1 MLFYTAP
8 YDYTPIHQY
17 LVFTPQMDCRYIDIE
32 IADDIFREPTEFFGV
47 VLSSNDAGVT
57 VLTTLAVVEIM
68 DTSGKRY
75 HCC

>member
-1 MLFYTAP
+1 
-8 YDYTPIHQY
+8 
-17 LVFTPQMDCRYIDIE
+17 MDRRYIDVE

-68 DTSGKRY
+68 DTSGKR
-75 HCC
+75 